1 MLRNIKALI
10 LFFKEEHAKY
20 ICGITGNPARKN
32 GKQTNKNCEPV
43 CALSPL
49 ELHFTSCE
57 HQLNIKTVFNFFS
70 PQYSCF
76 NLLAEGALE
85 KQNMT
90 KWT

>member
-43 CALSPL
+43 CALSSRAA
-49 ELHFTSCE
+49 LHF
-57 HQLNIKTVFNFFS
+57 L
-70 PQYSCF
+70 
-76 NLLAEGALE
+76 
-85 KQNMT
+85 
-90 KWT
+90 